1 LLDSHGNSNLWGG
14 EAVWKWNSGKHG
26 VTLQG
31 EYLHLSKSGDRTE
44 TDDAGNVVAVNP
56 FKQHQDGAYIQ
67 ALYRYDRWRV
77 GARYDT
83 LDIFSDDREE
93 GGVEVDGRR
102 PWRTTAALE
111 FNPSEFS
118 RIRLQYTHDES
129 TRDGLQND
137 EWWLQFI
144 FGIGAHGAHEF

>member
-1 LLDSHGNSNLWGG
+1 M
-14 EAVWKWNSGKHG
+14 
-26 VTLQG
+26 QG
-31 EYLHLSKSGDRTE
+31 EYMHLSQGGREITDPATGDTVSRNLHL
-44 TDDAGNVVAVNP
+44 
-56 FKQHQDGAYIQ
+56 DGAYVQ

-83 LDIFSDDREE
+83 LGIFSDSLKV
-93 GGVEVDGRR
+93 GGEKQDQGKR
-102 PWRTTAALE
+102 PWRTTASLE

-118 RIRLQYTHDES
+118 RMRLQYTHDES
-129 TRDGLQND
+129 TRDGRQND

>member
-1 LLDSHGNSNLWGG
+1 L
-14 EAVWKWNSGKHG
+14 
-26 VTLQG
+26 
-31 EYLHLSKSGDRTE
+31 R
-44 TDDAGNVVAVNP
+44 
-56 FKQHQDGAYIQ
+56 QDGAYIQ

-83 LDIFSDDREE
+83 LDLFSDSMKVGGEE
-93 GGVEVDGRR
+93 QALGRT
-102 PWRTTAALE
+102 PWRTTASLE

-118 RIRLQYTHDES
+118 RIRLQYTHDRSSREA
-129 TRDGLQND
+129 RKNN